1 MTRSS
6 DCRST
11 PNKDYV
17 FGLYD
22 PDGEGLSFY
31 KTESHR
37 DDSAKEI
44 IKGYLDNNE
53 WTGEVE
59 GVFAF
64 VVTHQARQANI
75 IYPAGELDEDGY
87 DGEGNY
93 FQEAD
98 SYNCDYELKP
108 IQESQP
114 TAT

>member
-1 MTRSS
+1 
-6 DCRST
+6 
-11 PNKDYV
+11 
-17 FGLYD
+17 
-22 PDGEGLSFY
+22 
-31 KTESHR
+31 
-37 DDSAKEI
+37 
-44 IKGYLDNNE
+44 
-53 WTGEVE
+53 VE

-93 FQEAD
+93 FHEAD